1 MKKIVSLLLCVLFV
15 CALPTAALAAEDANC
30 FSISDIS
37 LDATVEGQNIS
48 MNFEDLELAFALA
61 EDDSNTLVLNI
72 FDADELLLSGSAKL
86 DGTRLYFTVD
96 GMSHTYY
103 AEVSEESDSSASAAS
118 SSISLSEEELEA
130 ITEQLMSQLE
140 ISQDGT
146 TTTFRLPYTAINQ
159 LLEQFVP
166 VFSQIPTL
174 DSDTL
179 GELESAIAEMKEN
192 DSGVEINGSFDISD
206 TAISGVVNFLPVA
219 NGTAADAPAAYVN
232 FEANIGSEM
241 LIKGDVNVQE
251 DSGYSQAL
259 AFTLTMGDTFD
270 FEMLADDATV
280 HVSFDPAS
288 SRLLL
293 EFHQDEIQF
302 SFGATVGVSER
313 ELSVCPLG
321 DLSAALDIQSL
332 SEDEMTA
339 LQNEFMAASAKLIGS
354 LYSVLASS
362 GIPLG

>member
-1 MKKIVSLLLCVLFV
+1 MKKIVSLLLCLLLA
-15 CALPTAALAAEDANC
+15 CALPAAALADGEPAT

-37 LDATVEGQNIS
+37 LNATAEGENIS
-48 MNFEDLELAFALA
+48 MDFEDLELVFSLVE
-61 EDDSNTLVLNI
+61 EDGSMVVLNI
-72 FDADELLLSGSAKL
+72 FDGDKLLLSGSGKL
-86 DGTRLYFTVD
+86 DGNRVYFTID
-96 GMSHTYY
+96 GLSHTYY
-103 AEVSEESDSSASAAS
+103 AEMSEEGGASAPAIGS
-118 SSISLSEEELEA
+118 NPLSDEEMQALV
-130 ITEQLMSQLE
+130 EQLMSQLE

-146 TTTFRLPYTAINQ
+146 TTTFRLPYTAVNQ
-159 LLEQFVP
+159 LLEQLLP
-166 VFSQIPTL
+166 VFEQIPTL
-174 DSDTL
+174 DSDTFA
-179 GELESAIAEMKEN
+179 ELEGAIAEMKET

-313 ELSVCPLG
+313 ELTVCPLG